1 MDGEMQSDN
10 AVAPV
15 GGSSRNGIC
24 GGVSTLVKDA
34 AVPSIAVA
42 GSDSLYTL
50 CGCARAHIYGY
61 TYRIAGTTVRGAN
74 HGVDGGVGR
83 RYGDGIGL
91 AAVGPDVT
99 DSALRGEGG
108 ALAGQYGSV
117 ACDSHH
123 RFGFDGEYKGVPQ
136 GATIVVGVVECVGA
150 ALSVDDSVPSVTST
164 ASNHGV
170 FISRVVD
177 DEVQG
182 EDTVTPVGGTVG
194 DGVGD
199 IGAFIV
205 SLSVAGGPSVAVAG
219 RDGLLV
225 LSGETSADV
234 YCNTGW
240 CTGAAA

>member
-1 MDGEMQSDN
+1 M
-10 AVAPV
+10 
-15 GGSSRNGIC
+15 
-24 GGVSTLVKDA
+24 
-34 AVPSIAVA
+34 PSIAVA
-42 GSDSLYTL
+42 GSDNLHTL
-50 CGCARAHIYGY
+50 RGCARAHIYGY

-74 HGVDGGVGR
+74 HGVYGGVGR

-108 ALAGQYGSV
+108 ALTGQYGSV
-117 ACDSHH
+117 ARDSHH
-123 RFGFDGEYKGVPQ
+123 RLGFDGEYKGVPQ
-136 GATIVVGVVECVGA
+136 YATIIVGVIEGVSS
-150 ALSVDDSVPSVTST
+150 ALSVDDSVPSVTPT
-164 ASNHGV
+164 ASDHGV
-170 FISRVVD
+170 FFCRVAD

-182 EDTVTPVGGTVG
+182 KDTVAPIGGPVG
-194 DGVGD
+194 DSVGD

-205 SLSVAGGPSVAVAG
+205 SLPVAGGPSVAVAG